1 MGEKYGMD
9 FVQSPL
15 NYTGGKYKLLP
26 QIIPLFYDTDSF
38 IDLFCGGGNVGINVK
53 SKNVIMNDIDSY
65 VIRLLKYLNETES
78 NVIIHN
84 IENIVNDYH
93 LSESHLNGIKYYNN
107 GHNNWGLSH
116 YNKENYLALRE
127 DFNDLKTQG
136 IIDIELFFAIIMFSF
151 NNQIRFNKDGYYN
164 MPVGKSD
171 FNKRLR
177 KKVVDF
183 SNLMKQKNIAFMNK
197 DFRKIDFNN
206 IDKNTLIYC
215 DVPYLITDSVYNKLW
230 TEKEEQDLFDLLN
243 SLKCKFA
250 LSNVFEVNGKSN
262 DLLIGWSKKYNVH
275 YLNYDYGN
283 ASYHK
288 KDRVSKTV
296 EVLVTN
302 Y

>member
-1 MGEKYGMD
+1 MN

-26 QIIPLFYDTDSF
+26 QIIPLLYDADNF

-53 SKNVIMNDIDSY
+53 CKNVVMNDIDSY
-65 VIRLLKYLNETES
+65 VINLLKYLNETES
-78 NVIIHN
+78 DIIIHN
-84 IENIVNDYH
+84 IDEIVERFG
-93 LSESHLNGIKYYNN
+93 LSQSHLNGIKYYNN
-107 GHNNWGLSH
+107 EKNNWGLSH
-116 YNKENYLALRE
+116 YNKTQYFKMRE
-127 DFNDLKTQG
+127 TFNELKSQN
-136 IIDIELFFAIIMFSF
+136 ILNIELFFAIIMFSF
-151 NNQIRFNKDGYYN
+151 NNQIRFNKEGYYN

-177 KKVVDF
+177 KKVMEF
-183 SNLMKQKNIAFMNK
+183 SNLMKEKTIAFMNK
-197 DFRKIDFNN
+197 DFRKIDLKSAN
-206 IDKNTLIYC
+206 KNTLIYC

-230 TEKEEQDLFDLLN
+230 TDKEEFDLFEMLN

-250 LSNVFEVNGKSN
+250 LSNVLEANGKKN
-262 DLLIGWSKKYNVH
+262 EALIKWSKGYNVH
-275 YLNYDYGN
+275 YLDYDYGN

-296 EVLVTN
+296 EVLITN